1 MVGRSIVRTA
11 PKPSTARE
19 RQGGSIHNRTERH
32 KKMYRGTH
40 SSIWTR
46 RNTEMQTDVQR
57 FAQRLEK
64 HRLSDWEGDGEMIG
78 KVD

>member
-1 MVGRSIVRTA
+1 
-11 PKPSTARE
+11 
-19 RQGGSIHNRTERH
+19 
-32 KKMYRGTH
+32 MYRGTH